1 MFRTKKL
8 IGKKHKSKRILRG
21 GHSRLGGATI
31 PEVTNNEPAH
41 MSSIEHMERIRYLIS
56 EISDR
61 GRFVLTARKF
71 INIIIGRII
80 PDSVNYLIDEM
91 LDKAIQTKDL
101 IVRLRPDG
109 NSDYNYEDSSFD
121 TNISELRSLL
131 LSVFS
136 DRYTTIFPPNML
148 KFFHKKLSIYT
159 RRREDVPDFG
169 NIPDE
174 EALDDMIPEFGGKL
188 YKKFKKTRKTRR
200 SRRSRR
206 SRRIRKT
213 KH

>member
-31 PEVTNNEPAH
+31 HEVTNNEPAQR
-41 MSSIEHMERIRYLIS
+41 SSREHMERIRYLLIN
-56 EISDR
+56 ETSDR
-61 GRFVLTARKF
+61 GRLVLTARKF
-71 INIIIGRII
+71 INIIIGRISS
-80 PDSVNYLIDEM
+80 DNVNNLIDEM

-121 TNISELRSLL
+121 TNISELRRLL

-159 RRREDVPDFG
+159 QPRGDVPDFG

-188 YKKFKKTRKTRR
+188 YKKFKKTRRTRR
-200 SRRSRR
+200 SRKTRR
-206 SRRIRKT
+206 T
-213 KH
+213 KY

>member
-8 IGKKHKSKRILRG
+8 IGKKHKSKRIIRG

-31 PEVTNNEPAH
+31 HEVTNNEPAQ
-41 MSSIEHMERIRYLIS
+41 MSSREHMERIRYLLIN
-56 EISDR
+56 ETSDR
-61 GRFVLTARKF
+61 GRLVLTARKF
-71 INIIIGRII
+71 INIIIGRI
-80 PDSVNYLIDEM
+80 SSNNVNNLIDEM

-109 NSDYNYEDSSFD
+109 NSDYTYEDSSFD
-121 TNISELRSLL
+121 TNISELRTLL

-159 RRREDVPDFG
+159 QPRGDVPDFG

-188 YKKFKKTRKTRR
+188 YKKFKKTRRTRRTRR
-200 SRRSRR
+200 SRRSR
-206 SRRIRKT
+206 KT
-213 KH
+213 KY